1 MPGILFP
8 LDVHSQTYAL
18 PENIIFTFFAWD
30 KNFLGPGPGRKL
42 GLRNGFD
49 KAEKS
54 NQIPG
59 FSKIGS

>member
-1 MPGILFP
+1 MPGIHFS
-8 LDVHSQTYAL
+8 LDVDSQTYAL
-18 PENIIFTFFAWD
+18 PENIIFTFFAWAT
-30 KNFLGPGPGRKL
+30 NFPDHGRKL

>member
-1 MPGILFP
+1 MPCLHFS
-8 LDVHSQTYAL
+8 LAVDFQTLSL